1 MDFAAVNWANVGFAV
16 MGLCALV
23 FIACAV
29 KRQWNVAALLVGL
42 LHLPMA
48 FVNAAAP
55 FRGALDPTYPG
66 YIQGLVH
73 ADRGAEVAI
82 FAFAMLA
89 SALACA
95 CIAVL
100 NRPGPRNYFIVA
112 FDTFL
117 LLTLVPSTIGGAI
130 ERGLASFNVGFGDYL
145 QFGGFPALLFELALL
160 IAPPAIG
167 IVWAWKRAGAAEN

>member
-1 MDFAAVNWANVGFAV
+1 MDFAAVNWASVGFGV
-16 MGLCALV
+16 MGLCTLV
-23 FIACAV
+23 FIACAIR
-29 KRQWNVAALLVGL
+29 RQWTIAALIVGI

-66 YIQGLVH
+66 YVQGLVH

-82 FAFAMLA
+82 FAFAVLA

-100 NRPGPRNYFIVA
+100 NRAGPRNYFIVA
-112 FDTFL
+112 FDAFM
-117 LLTLVPSTIGGAI
+117 LLTLIPSTLGGAA
-130 ERGLASFNVGFGDYL
+130 ENGLASFNVAFGDYL
-145 QFGGFPALLFELALL
+145 QFGGLPALLFELALL

-167 IVWAWKRAGAAEN
+167 ITWAWKRASATD